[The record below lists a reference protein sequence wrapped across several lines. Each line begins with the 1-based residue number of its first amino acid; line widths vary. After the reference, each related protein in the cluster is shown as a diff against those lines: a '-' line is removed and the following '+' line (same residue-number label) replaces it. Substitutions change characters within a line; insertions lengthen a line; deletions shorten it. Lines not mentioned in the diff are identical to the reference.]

1 MYICRLF
8 DCGYGLGS
16 GVWLTPAKKVPVVV
30 PRSDDQTGS
39 EEIEL
44 PATAF
49 KTFAETCD
57 TPDGV
62 LAFATKYGLLGCDDA
77 EHTFD
82 EVRYEGES
90 LLLWEAEPVH
100 VWIEHAAALRQT
112 ITLWDTLRQ
121 KGYAAIQAQVWE
133 AFSTGAFVPDTLG
146 HPIPPY
152 QPGPQHT
159 PPIKGPVIGAQ
170 GVLFREMSKAVPALC
185 DTSTPLTKTQKR
197 KLKQWGWV
205 LLGLIVTAQMR
216 GRAVTPDLQ
225 LLPPPETVTHRE
237 KSLSGMALALGF
249 SAHSLLG
256 ALWLQ
261 LATAISGQYAF
272 RQCEGCGT
280 WLTIHPDEHRSNV
293 RTCDTNCR
301 SKAYRER
308 RRKKAQKTTPQTRA
322 S

>member
-8 DCGYGLGS
+8 DCGYGLGE
-16 GVWLTPAKKVPVVV
+16 GFWLNLAQPVPVVV
-30 PRSDDQTGS
+30 PCSDDQTGS

-62 LAFATKYGLLGCDDA
+62 LAFATKYGLLGCGDA

-90 LLLWEAEPVH
+90 LLLWEAEPVQA
-100 VWIEHAAALRQT
+100 WIEHAAALRRA
-112 ITLWDTLRQ
+112 ITLWGSLGQ
-121 KGYAAIQAQVWE
+121 KGHVALRSRVRE
-133 AFSTGAFVPDTLG
+133 AFSQEAFVPDTLG

-170 GVLFREMSKAVPALC
+170 EVLFREMSKAVPALC
-185 DTSTPLTKTQKR
+185 DTSKALTTHQKH

-225 LLPPPETVTHRE
+225 PLPSLGKIDDPERPLTRRA
-237 KSLSGMALALGF
+237 MALGF

-293 RTCDTNCR
+293 RNCDTNCR

-308 RRKKAQKTTPQTRA
+308 QRKKAKKTKPQTRA